1 MFDSSLFNLSI
12 EGFEEKPAVLSFN
25 ILEGISGDDVL
36 SVSFMAASKALS
48 ESIIGKEVNFS
59 FEYNGKKEFFNGWVA
74 ACSVEQS
81 EAASRAT
88 IEAKTIRYQL
98 EKEKKYAVY
107 CENDVESII
116 RAVIDRAG
124 ISNIKCSLNSFY
136 EVDFKIQYNET
147 DLDFLQRLL
156 EDFNIIEFVK
166 HYENR
171 SELFISD
178 TGEFNGSVTNLAKC
192 RMEMTDNGNFF
203 FGYGHSPLRPG
214 TAFSAFGEI
223 FIVCSAYHQGSQE
236 AAFGLKDKN
245 DGYTC
250 QIAAFS
256 KRMLNSMPHS
266 KEKPQVPGII
276 VAKTE
281 GFIGSFAAIDSQG
294 RYIIR
299 MPFDEENEGMT
310 SSIPVHLAQNFAG
323 EDCGIHFPLRK
334 DTPILLAFE
343 NGDIDKPIALG
354 AIPSGAYKGPVSGI
368 NSFQNILKTHS
379 GIKFTF
385 NDLTSSLD
393 MEAPRN
399 ISINANNEL
408 TLEGKNKNTLK
419 TEKGIK
425 LCMDEQAG
433 SLKMEA
439 PKTISVNAGKTKIN
453 LKDLAQQG
461 KNNSNGSLEIEA
473 SENISLRT
481 GKTRLGLGDS
491 GESIN
496 MGASK
501 NVSINASKKL
511 LLEGKRQSVIK
522 TPKGIKITLDDST
535 GSLKIEAPANISIK
549 AGGRLILK
557 GKIVE
562 IN

>member
-1 MFDSSLFNLSI
+1 MGASLERIVRQRGGAGIVANASLFNLQI
-12 EGFEEKPAVLSFN
+12 NGFSEKPAVLSFN
-25 ILEGISGDDVL
+25 ILEGISGDDSL
-36 SVSFMAASKALS
+36 SVSFMASSKALS
-48 ESIIGKEVNFS
+48 ESIIGKEANFS
-59 FEYNGKKEFFNGWVA
+59 FEFNGKKEFFNGWVA
-74 ACSVEQS
+74 GCSVEQ
-81 EAASRAT
+81 AGTVSRAT
-88 IEAKTIRYQL
+88 IEVKTIRHKL
-98 EKEKKYAVY
+98 DREKKYAVY
-107 CENDVESII
+107 CESDAESII
-116 RAVIDRAG
+116 RSVISKAG
-124 ISNIKCSLNSFY
+124 ISNVKYSLNSFY
-136 EVDFKIQYNET
+136 NVDFKIQYNET
-147 DLDFLQRLL
+147 DLAFLQRLL

-166 HYENR
+166 HSEGK

-178 TGEFNGSVTNLAKC
+178 TGEFNGSVQSLVKC

-203 FGYGHSPLRPG
+203 FGYGHCPLRPG

-250 QIAAFS
+250 QVAAFS
-256 KRMLNSMPHS
+256 KRVLNSMPRS

-294 RYIIR
+294 RYIVR

-310 SSIPVHLAQNFAG
+310 SSIPVHLAQSFAG

-334 DTPILLAFE
+334 DVPILIAFE

-354 AIPSGAYKGPVSGI
+354 AIPSGAHKGPVIGV

-385 NDLTSSLD
+385 NDLTHSLD
-393 MEAPRN
+393 VEAPRN
-399 ISINANNEL
+399 ISINAGTEL
-408 TLEGKNKNTLK
+408 TLEGKNKSILK
-419 TEKGIK
+419 TQTGTK
-425 LCMDEQAG
+425 LCLDD
-433 SLKMEA
+433 
-439 PKTISVNAGKTKIN
+439 AGKLDIDSK
-453 LKDLAQQG
+453 K
-461 KNNSNGSLEIEA
+461 S
-473 SENISLRT
+473 ISMRT

-491 GESIN
+491 DESIN
-496 MGASK
+496 MGAAK
-501 NVSINASKKL
+501 DVSINARKKL
-511 LLEGKRQSVIK
+511 LLNGKSQSVLK
-522 TPKGIKITLDDST
+522 TEKGIKISMDDST
-535 GSLKIEAPANISIK
+535 KSLKIQAPGNISIK